1 MTFEAD
7 IRSSSERRN
16 SRIVLALDLEDGD
29 PLALFQKS
37 IKILDEVKE
46 HVCALKIN
54 RQLILSL
61 GLQTVGDIVRRA
73 HEYSIPTIMDAK
85 LNDVAHT
92 NAFMTRMFLKAGF
105 DAVIASPVT
114 GWKGGLDSVFSLC
127 REHNKGILLLVYM
140 SNPGAEYFYSMK
152 VNPSS
157 EHIFESFA
165 QLGLEWKAQGLIV
178 GATRPEILRRV
189 RTIVGPNM
197 AIFSPGI
204 GPQGG
209 DAKEAIDAG
218 ATYLIVGRSIYSSPA
233 PLQAAKTINDL
244 IR

>member
-1 MTFEAD
+1 
-7 IRSSSERRN
+7 
-16 SRIVLALDLEDGD
+16 
-29 PLALFQKS
+29 
-37 IKILDEVKE
+37 
-46 HVCALKIN
+46 
-54 RQLILSL
+54 
-61 GLQTVGDIVRRA
+61 
-73 HEYSIPTIMDAK
+73 
-85 LNDVAHT
+85 
-92 NAFMTRMFLKAGF
+92 
-105 DAVIASPVT
+105 VT

-127 REHNKGILLLVYM
+127 QEHNKGILLLVYM
-140 SNPGAEYFYSMK
+140 SNPGAESFYSMK
-152 VNPSS
+152 VNRLSS
-157 EHIFESFA
+157 EHIFEHFA

-218 ATYLIVGRSIYSSPA
+218 ATYLIVGRSIYSSSA
-233 PLQAAKTINDL
+233 PLHAAKTINDL